1 MRLDQFS
8 GIVAFVKVAQA
19 KSFTRAAA
27 ELGVAPASLSEAVR
41 GLEERLGVRLLN
53 RTTRSVGL
61 TEAGAHYLDHV
72 RPAAEEVWAAGAAL
86 REARDRPAGTLR
98 LSLPWIAAPLLI
110 EPLMGPFMDA
120 YPEVRLSLI
129 FDDSFVDIA
138 AQGFDAGLRI
148 GELLEK
154 DMIGARLG
162 GSLQTVVVASPDYLA
177 RNGTPKR
184 PADLAAHQCIAFA
197 LTRTRAIS
205 PWEFVVDGREVT
217 FTPDARLVTN
227 TLPLCITAAAQGL
240 GLAFAVEDLAEP
252 LLTSGA
258 LVKVLEPFC
267 PAYEPLHLYYP
278 SRRLVPPKLR
288 AFIDFVRANAH
299 NLRI

>member
-1 MRLDQFS
+1 MRLDQLS
-8 GIVAFVKVAQA
+8 GIVAFVKVAEA

-27 ELGVAPASLSEAVR
+27 ELGVAPASLSEAVK

-61 TEAGAHYLDHV
+61 TEAGAQYLDQV
-72 RPAAEEVWAAGAAL
+72 RPAAEDIRAAGAAL

-110 EPLMGPFMDA
+110 EPLMRPFMDA

-138 AQGFDAGLRI
+138 AEGFDAGLRI
-148 GELLEK
+148 GELLDK

-162 GSLQTVVVASPDYLA
+162 GPLQMVVVGSPDYLA

-184 PADLAAHQCIAFA
+184 PADLAAHRCIAFA
-197 LTRTRAIS
+197 LTRAIS
-205 PWEFVVDGREVT
+205 PWEFIVEGREVA
-217 FTPDARLVTN
+217 FTPDACLVVN
-227 TLPLCITAAAQGL
+227 TLPLCITAAEQGL
-240 GLAFAVEDLAEP
+240 GLAFAVEGLAAP
-252 LLTSGA
+252 LLASGA

-267 PAYEPLHLYYP
+267 LAYEPLHLYYP

-299 NLRI
+299 KLRI